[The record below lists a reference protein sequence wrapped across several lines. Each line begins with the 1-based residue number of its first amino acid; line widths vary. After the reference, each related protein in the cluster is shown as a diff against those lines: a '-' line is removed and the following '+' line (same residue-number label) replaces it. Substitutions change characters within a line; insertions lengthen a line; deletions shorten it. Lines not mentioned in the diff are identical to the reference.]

1 MKEMDP
7 NETLRLYREARK
19 AAEDAS
25 DFEDEADY
33 LREAVEYADNLFAWL
48 KGGGFLPTE
57 WTR

>member
-1 MKEMDP
+1 MDP
-7 NETLRLYREARK
+7 NETLRLYKEARK

-33 LREAVEYADNLFAWL
+33 LREAVEYADNLFAWI
-48 KGGGFLPTE
+48 KAGGFLPTE